1 MRTHFT
7 LRFLIFLVGFNFIS
21 FHTFGQEDS
30 IKTAFWRV
38 ISSDLK
44 DTSYLLGT
52 NHICMSSYFE
62 INKDILKKLNE
73 SKMFAAEAIFKK
85 SITKTNSQKV
95 ISHSWFELA
104 TDSQRVNILNFYK
117 VSLSYSENEIKN
129 HDILY
134 LKNDFQYH
142 MGYLISEQLTGIKSQ
157 YFMDDYL
164 RFLCKK
170 DGRKMVGLE
179 SDKEHYE
186 YLNLLF
192 SFENSQKGFDTK
204 GNINLVDSLINI
216 YKINKSSLLEE
227 YSERVS
233 YYNNNNIYYSF
244 ADTSKFPIE
253 NILLKHR
260 NLVWLPNIVKLIKTR
275 KTFIAVGL
283 NHLRYKYGLIQLL
296 REYGYKVEPVFN
308 NI

>member
-1 MRTHFT
+1 
-7 LRFLIFLVGFNFIS
+7 
-21 FHTFGQEDS
+21 
-30 IKTAFWRV
+30 
-38 ISSDLK
+38 
-44 DTSYLLGT
+44 
-52 NHICMSSYFE
+52 MSSYFE

-73 SKMFAAEAIFKK
+73 SKTFAAEAIFKK
-85 SITKTNSQKV
+85 NITKTNSKQV
-95 ISHSWFELA
+95 ISHTWVEHA

-192 SFENSQKGFDTK
+192 SFENSQKGLDTK

-233 YYNNNNIYYSF
+233 YYYYNNIFYSF

-283 NHLRYKYGLIQLL
+283 NHLRYRYGLIQLL